1 VVNLIKRQ
9 LDGQDTHW
17 TLSSEQ
23 YTGEDPVSYRMD
35 RKIRITE
42 GNKNEE
48 KLLEKEIRQKIGV
61 TRDYRSPAE
70 EFRGVMVRSL
80 RVYYMGHV
88 FQENGMISLMEQV

>member
-9 LDGQDTHW
+9 YDGQDKHW
-17 TLSSEQ
+17 TLSGEQ
-23 YTGEDPVSYRMD
+23 YTGEDLVSYRMD
-35 RKIRITE
+35 RKIGITE
-42 GNKNEE
+42 GNKNE